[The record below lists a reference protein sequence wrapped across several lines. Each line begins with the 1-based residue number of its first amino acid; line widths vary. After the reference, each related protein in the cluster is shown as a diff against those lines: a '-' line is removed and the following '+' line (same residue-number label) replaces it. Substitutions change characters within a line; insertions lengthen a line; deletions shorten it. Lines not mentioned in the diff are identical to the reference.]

1 MDYAHKRSD
10 NHKFTFTYWF
20 VLQRHLVD
28 NICFGSLGSWVIHF
42 GMVDLEVPVHRHHD
56 LVTVTALLLLHLLPF
71 VSVCNVK
78 IQIEHIVG
86 SVVTK
91 LAMLVLD
98 L

>member
-1 MDYAHKRSD
+1 
-10 NHKFTFTYWF
+10 
-20 VLQRHLVD
+20 
-28 NICFGSLGSWVIHF
+28 
-42 GMVDLEVPVHRHHD
+42 MVDLQVPVHRHHD

-78 IQIEHIVG
+78 IEIEHVVG